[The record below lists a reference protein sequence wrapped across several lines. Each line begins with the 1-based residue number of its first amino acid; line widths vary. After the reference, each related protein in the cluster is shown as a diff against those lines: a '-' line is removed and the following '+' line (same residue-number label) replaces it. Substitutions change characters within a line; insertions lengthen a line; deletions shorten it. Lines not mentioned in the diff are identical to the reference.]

1 MAIWLLGLLGAPLL
15 LLGLTIYDHNHE
27 NEKENNPD
35 ERNKEENRRK
45 SDKSSPKD

>member
-15 LLGLTIYDHNHE
+15 LLGLTIYDHNHDK
-27 NEKENNPD
+27 EKENNPD
-35 ERNKEENRRK
+35 ERNKEKSGTK